1 MGGPGTTG
9 PPAGDGPDY
18 WLRGVGEGR
27 PTGTLFRGPTAT
39 EGLRQKN
46 KPVITLRHQGAKS
59 FLRGAQFLYLCP
71 IVSKLV

>member
-1 MGGPGTTG
+1 MAGPGTTG

-39 EGLRQKN
+39 EGSLTEEQAHNHLETPWGRR
-46 KPVITLRHQGAKS
+46 V
-59 FLRGAQFLYLCP
+59 F
-71 IVSKLV
+71 